1 MADSASDYLTR
12 LRQLTHIGVALSS
25 EKDHAKLLEAILLEA
40 KEIANADGGTIYL
53 RTKDDHLEF
62 AIMRTTSLNIAMGGT
77 TGKEIKLPR
86 LPMYDPK
93 TREPNHNNVA
103 TYAALQ
109 GVSLNIPDAYHAAG
123 FDFSGTKRF
132 DQANGYRSMSFLT
145 IPMKNNKDEVIGV
158 LQLLNARDRNH
169 DEPVPFNTDV
179 QEIVESLASQ
189 AAVAL
194 DNQRLIAAQRDLLD
208 AFIRLIADAIDR
220 KSPYTGG
227 HCKRVPL
234 LTEMLARAACNA
246 KDGPFAQ
253 FDLDEEEWYE
263 LHIACFLHDCGKIVT
278 PVHVM
283 DKATKLETIYDRVNE
298 VAMRV
303 EVLKRDLEIAN
314 AKKRG
319 KAKLK
324 REQLDAL
331 LAELDADMEF
341 LRKANIGGEFM
352 DDASIARVEKIGA
365 RTITVGGVERPLL
378 SKEEIYNL
386 SIRRGTL
393 NNEER
398 KIINDHIVITIE
410 MLEKLPFPKHL
421 ERVPEYAGGHHEKMD
436 GTGYPRGL
444 TREQM
449 SVPARMMAIADI
461 FEALTAQDRPYK
473 SGKKLSDAMK
483 IMGMMKADN
492 HIDPELFD
500 LFVKSG
506 TYREYATKF
515 LPADLIDA
523 VDEDGLVKIV
533 PKPRLMKT
541 QTEAPREAARA

>member
-1 MADSASDYLTR
+1 
-12 LRQLTHIGVALSS
+12 
-25 EKDHAKLLEAILLEA
+25 
-40 KEIANADGGTIYL
+40 ANADGGTIYL

-62 AIMRTTSLNIAMGGT
+62 AIMRTTSLGIALGGT

-86 LPMYDPK
+86 LPLYDAT
-93 TREPNHNNVA
+93 TREPNHHNVA

-123 FDFSGTKRF
+123 FDFSGTKKF

-145 IPMKNNKDEVIGV
+145 VPMKNNKDEVIGV
-158 LQLLNARDRNH
+158 LQLLNARDRDH
-169 DEPVPFNTDV
+169 ADPVPFNTEV
-179 QEIVESLASQ
+179 QQVVESLASQ

-208 AFIRLIADAIDR
+208 AFIRLIADAIDK

-246 KDGPFAQ
+246 KDGPFAS
-253 FDLDEEEWYE
+253 FNLDEEEWYE

-298 VAMRV
+298 VALRV
-303 EVLKRDLEIAN
+303 EVLKRDLELAWRK
-314 AKKRG
+314 ARG
-319 KAKLK
+319 KAKPT
-324 REQLDAL
+324 RDVLDAQ

-352 DDASIARVEKIGA
+352 DDASIARVEKIGS
-365 RTITVGGVERPLL
+365 RMIRVGDVERPLL

-410 MLEKLPFPKHL
+410 MPEKLPFPKHL

-449 SVPARMMAIADI
+449 STPARMMAIADI

-500 LFVKSG
+500 LFVRSG
-506 TYREYATKF
+506 VYRDYASKF
-515 LPADLIDA
+515 LPVELIDN

-533 PKPRLMKT
+533 PKPRLMK
-541 QTEAPREAARA
+541 QPAEVPREAARA

>member
-1 MADSASDYLTR
+1 MVDSSSDYLTR
-12 LRQLTHIGVALSS
+12 LRQLTHIGVALST
-25 EKDHAKLLEAILLEA
+25 EKNHAKLLELILLEA

-62 AIMRTTSLNIAMGGT
+62 AIMRTTSLGIALGGT

-86 LPMYDPK
+86 LPLYDAT
-93 TREPNHNNVA
+93 TREPNHHNVA

-123 FDFSGTKRF
+123 FDFSGTKKF

-145 IPMKNNKDEVIGV
+145 VPMKNNKDEVIGV
-158 LQLLNARDRNH
+158 LQLLNARDRDH
-169 DEPVPFNTDV
+169 ADPVPFNTEV
-179 QEIVESLASQ
+179 QQVVESLASQ

-208 AFIRLIADAIDR
+208 AFIRLIADAIDK

-246 KDGPFAQ
+246 KDGPFAS
-253 FDLDEEEWYE
+253 FNLDEEEWYE

-298 VAMRV
+298 VALRV
-303 EVLKRDLEIAN
+303 EVLKRDLELAWRK
-314 AKKRG
+314 ARG
-319 KAKLK
+319 KAKPT
-324 REQLDAL
+324 RDVLDAQ

-365 RTITVGGVERPLL
+365 RMITVAGVERPLL

-410 MLEKLPFPKHL
+410 MPEKLPFPKHL

-449 SVPARMMAIADI
+449 STPARMMAIADI

-500 LFVKSG
+500 LFVRSG
-506 TYREYATKF
+506 VYRDYASKF
-515 LPADLIDA
+515 LPVELIDN

-533 PKPRLMKT
+533 PKPRLMK
-541 QTEAPREAARA
+541 QPAEVPREAARA